1 MAKLEAK
8 DECGMNIEYGSNKNV
23 TLNINFSKKEIDA
36 LNLVRD
42 TLGEFVDFI
51 QSEKVREVGNINCD
65 INFTFEDLDS
75 FYDDIDAFCD
85 FANQSE
91 GFYGELEA

>member
-1 MAKLEAK
+1 MAKLTAK
-8 DECGMNIEYGSNKNV
+8 GECSMNIEYGSNKNV
-23 TLNINFSKKEIDA
+23 TLNVNFSKEEINA

-65 INFTFEDLDS
+65 INFTYEDLDS
-75 FYDDIDAFCD
+75 LYDGIDAFCD
-85 FANQSE
+85 FAGQLE
-91 GFYGELEA
+91 GFYGELEV